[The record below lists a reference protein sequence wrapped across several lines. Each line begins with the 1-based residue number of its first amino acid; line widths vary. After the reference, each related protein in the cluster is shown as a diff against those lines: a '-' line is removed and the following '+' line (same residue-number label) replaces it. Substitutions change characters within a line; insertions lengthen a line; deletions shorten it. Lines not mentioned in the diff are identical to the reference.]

1 MEEAEEI
8 SSPTKD
14 LFGSY
19 NPSYKLTSP
28 RILTK
33 EIKNVKEENWRIE
46 KVNDAGPGSYNSPSA
61 FDKT

>member
-28 RILTK
+28 RIQTK
-33 EIKNVKEENWRIE
+33 EIKSIKEETWKIE
-46 KVNDAGPGSYNSPSA
+46 KVNEAGPGSYDSPKA